1 MILVTGATGKVG
13 RHLVAGLLAAG
24 APVRALTRDPAAA
37 NLPAGA
43 ELARFDPARPGT
55 ATAALAG
62 ATAVFLNA
70 TAVGRVLGQLM
81 AAASRVGVRRAVLL
95 SSFTVR
101 DNGAQPYAIGAQH
114 KALED
119 MVAASGLERVFLR
132 CGGFAANTLAWAP
145 MIRAEGVVRVPYPG
159 AGTAPIAEQ
168 DIAAAAVRVLLGDGD
183 AATRYVLTGPQSL
196 TQVEQVQ
203 AIGAAIGRDLRTEEL
218 PPGAFR
224 QAATARMPA
233 AAVDDMLRYYAEYV
247 GRTAEMSPDLDT
259 ITGQP
264 GTTFAEWADEHA
276 DRFR

>member
-37 NLPAGA
+37 NLPAGTK
-43 ELARFDPARPGT
+43 LARFDPARPGT

-62 ATAVFLNA
+62 ATAVFLNG

-81 AAASRVGVRRAVLL
+81 AVASRVGVRRAVLL

-114 KALED
+114 KTLED
-119 MVAASGLERVFLR
+119 MVAASGLEWVFLR

-159 AGTAPIAEQ
+159 AATAPIAEQ

-183 AATRYVLTGPQSL
+183 AAARYVLTGPQSL
-196 TQVEQVQ
+196 TQVEQVR

-247 GRTAEMSPDLDT
+247 GRTAEMSPDLNT
-259 ITGQP
+259 ITGRP
-264 GTTFAEWADEHA
+264 GTTFAKWADDHA
-276 DRFR
+276 DGFR

>member
-37 NLPAGA
+37 NLPAGT

-119 MVAASGLERVFLR
+119 MVAASGLEWAFLR

-145 MIRAEGVVRVPYPG
+145 MIRADGVVRVPYPG
-159 AGTAPIAEQ
+159 AATAPIAEQ
-168 DIAAAAVRVLLGDGD
+168 DIAAAAVRVLLADGD
-183 AATRYVLTGPQSL
+183 AAARYVLTGPESL

-224 QAATARMPA
+224 RAATARMPA

-264 GTTFAEWADEHA
+264 GTTFTEWADEHA
-276 DRFR
+276 NGFR